1 MSGDTMTYQ
10 IPDAT
15 KIIITYRARVAFPP
29 NSQTGENKLTFKNDV
44 KMLGYEKEGDMA
56 EAFRYG
62 VAAGAASVL
71 TEGTQLIIP
80 EDFYNLLAQVRVQ
93 EV

>member
-1 MSGDTMTYQ
+1 
-10 IPDAT
+10 
-15 KIIITYRARVAFPP
+15 
-29 NSQTGENKLTFKNDV
+29 
-44 KMLGYEKEGDMA
+44 MA